1 MIIKQ
6 IRIRLKLNAH
16 PSILMVLLVS
26 VYLAGSAC
34 QQQTNERQAAIAD
47 DRTINQALERTNVL
61 LIDAERQEIDDFIHR
76 YGWEMI
82 ETGTGLRYTI
92 YEHGTGRLAE
102 AGKIA
107 RIDYKVYLLNG
118 DLIYASEQ
126 DGEKHFRIGQG
137 GVESGLE
144 EGILLLREGDKA
156 RFIIPSHLAH
166 GVTGDGA
173 RIPQRASI
181 IYELELI
188 DLI

>member
-1 MIIKQ
+1 M
-6 IRIRLKLNAH
+6 RIRYSNIPCKLTTH
-16 PSILMVLLVS
+16 PYLVMLTLVLMLWT
-26 VYLAGSAC
+26 GSSC
-34 QQQTNERQAAIAD
+34 QHQANEHQVETD
-47 DRTINQALERTNVL
+47 DRTISRAMERTNVL

-76 YGWEMI
+76 YGWDMN
-82 ETGTGLRYTI
+82 ETGTGLRYSI
-92 YEHGTGRLAE
+92 YEHGTGASAE
-102 AGKIA
+102 SGKIA
-107 RIDYKVYLLNG
+107 RIHYKVFLLNG
-118 DLIYASEQ
+118 DLIYTSEQ
-126 DGEKHFRIGQG
+126 EGEKYFRIGQG

-144 EGILLLREGDKA
+144 EGILLLRKGDKA